1 MLPNI
6 TLPRNSQAW
15 LLGYIKDRFLARA
28 RKPAKRLW
36 LLFADHYEPLWN
48 GADERR
54 GSERVSR
61 WTTRWPA
68 IAAKFRDSVGQ
79 RPRYTFFYP
88 EEEYRPGLLEPL
100 ERMASDGIADVEVHL
115 HHDGEGQQNFVDRM
129 SRFTETLVSRH
140 GLLRKYKGKINFGFI
155 HGLWALDNSRPD
167 GRFCGLNNEITLLR
181 DLGCYADFTMPSGA
195 SPTQARLINT
205 IYWAADDPAKP
216 KSYDTGVPVTPGS
229 TATGDL
235 LMIPG
240 PFGLRWA
247 ERLKPRIEHSE
258 LCSYDPAT
266 KYRVRRWLELA
277 PRIGEDIF
285 LKLYTHGTQE
295 RHSKYLLEGGLENTL
310 SLITSEC
317 QRASLDL
324 HFSTAWEMRQAV
336 EGARRGDGRFIHQ
349 EEHANVA
356 DSWPG
361 RESILTRDL
370 RSLEAGCQSTSSE
383 STGYWKRVE
392 SKRGGCFRIKVGAN
406 RAQ

>member
-1 MLPNI
+1 MI
-6 TLPRNSQAW
+6 LPRHSHIW
-15 LLGYIKDRFLARA
+15 LPGYIKDRLSAFV
-28 RKPAKRLW
+28 RKPAKRLS
-36 LLFADHYEPLWN
+36 LLFADHFEPLWN
-48 GADERR
+48 CADERT
-54 GSERVSR
+54 GAERVAR
-61 WTTRWPA
+61 WATRWPA

-88 EEEYRPGLLEPL
+88 EEEYRPRLLEPL
-100 ERMASDGIADVEVHL
+100 DHMASDGIADVEVHL
-115 HHDGEGQQNFVDRM
+115 HHDGEGQQNFVDRI

-140 GLLRKYKGKINFGFI
+140 GLLRKYKGKVVFGFI

-195 SPTQARLINT
+195 SPTQARFINA
-205 IYWAADDPAKP
+205 IYWAVDDPAKP
-216 KSYDTGVPVTPGS
+216 KSYDTGIPVTPGS

-247 ERLKPRIEHSE
+247 ERFKPRIEHSE

-295 RHSKYLLEGGLENTL
+295 RHSEYLLEGGLETTL
-310 SLITSEC
+310 SLITGEC

-336 EGARRGDGRFIHQ
+336 DAAVRGDGQYLISIDEGRANLAKEDYGSMDRPKDLHMIH
-349 EEHANVA
+349 HACK
-356 DSWPG
+356 D
-361 RESILTRDL
+361 
-370 RSLEAGCQSTSSE
+370 AG
-383 STGYWKRVE
+383 
-392 SKRGGCFRIKVGAN
+392 
-406 RAQ
+406 

>member
-1 MLPNI
+1 MRL
-6 TLPRNSQAW
+6 LRNSEIW
-15 LLGYIKDRFLARA
+15 IPGYIKDRLSARA

-36 LLFADHYEPLWN
+36 LLFADHFEPLWHS
-48 GADERR
+48 ADEKTGR
-54 GSERVSR
+54 ERVAR
-61 WTTRWPA
+61 WTTHWPS
-68 IAAKFRDSVGQ
+68 IAEKFLDSAGRQ
-79 RPRYTFFYP
+79 PRYTFFFP
-88 EEEYRPGLLEPL
+88 EEEYRPRLLEPL
-100 ERMASDGIADVEVHL
+100 ERMASGGIADVEVHL
-115 HHDGEGQQNFVDRM
+115 HHDGEGQQNFVDRI
-129 SRFTETLVSRH
+129 SRFTETLFSRH
-140 GLLRKYKGKINFGFI
+140 GLLRKCNDKVVFGFI

-167 GRFCGLNNEITLLR
+167 GRFCGLNNEIALLR

-195 SPTQARLINT
+195 SPTQARLVNT
-205 IYWAADDPAKP
+205 IYWAVDDPTKP
-216 KSYDTGVPVTPGS
+216 KSYDIGIPVTPGG

-295 RHSKYLLEGGLENTL
+295 RHSKYLLEGGLEATL
-310 SLITSEC
+310 SLITREC

-336 EGARRGDGRFIHQ
+336 DSAQRGDGRFIHQ
-349 EEHANVA
+349 EEHMDVK
-356 DSWPG
+356 
-361 RESILTRDL
+361 EL
-370 RSLEAGCQSTSSE
+370 QVTSNNKKLVSAC
-383 STGYWKRVE
+383 R
-392 SKRGGCFRIKVGAN
+392 
-406 RAQ
+406 

>member
-1 MLPNI
+1 MIFDL
-6 TLPRNSQAW
+6 TLPRHSHIW
-15 LLGYIKDRFLARA
+15 LPGYIRDRLSALA

-36 LLFADHYEPLWN
+36 LLFADHFEPLWN
-48 GADERR
+48 RADERL
-54 GSERVSR
+54 GVERVAR
-61 WTTRWPA
+61 WATWPA

-88 EEEYRPGLLEPL
+88 EEEYRPRLLEPL

-115 HHDGEGQQNFVDRM
+115 HHDGEGQQNFVDRI

-140 GLLRKYKGKINFGFI
+140 GLLRKHRGTVTFGFI

-167 GRFCGLNNEITLLR
+167 GRFCGLNNEIALLR

-205 IYWAADDPAKP
+205 IYWADDDPSKP
-216 KSYDTGVPVTPGS
+216 KSYDTGVPLTPGG

-247 ERLKPRIEHSE
+247 ERFKPRIEHSE
-258 LCSYDPAT
+258 LCSYDRAT

-295 RHSKYLLEGGLENTL
+295 RHSKYLLEGGLETTL

-336 EGARRGDGRFIHQ
+336 DAAVRGDGRYLTPADQGRSDFAKESYGSMDRPKDLHMIHQ
-349 EEHANVA
+349 ACA
-356 DSWPG
+356 D
-361 RESILTRDL
+361 
-370 RSLEAGCQSTSSE
+370 AG
-383 STGYWKRVE
+383 
-392 SKRGGCFRIKVGAN
+392 
-406 RAQ
+406 